1 MEQKELTMDK
11 LAVSLDRIMDVITKT
26 AANETKEYTGSR
38 IYDTAGNIT
47 SLGLHG
53 YLRNRALQ
61 GYKNVGKTGFSK
73 AEKKVI
79 ERIHKDESGAHPVA
93 RALTSPTVAA
103 GIGAVDS
110 ILPSL
115 QLERFSR
122 GRTHTAIRPD
132 HFNRQY
138 YDSGYR
144 FGQRMDKYF
153 LRKPAVKS
161 GFGWG
166 KIKPAV
172 KSRQGKFLA
181 IGAILGGG
189 LAGANAYMANALHAR
204 ALMGRANTNV
214 AGTGK
219 KEQSLIRQLEK
230 NK

>member
-11 LAVSLDRIMDVITKT
+11 LAVSLDRIMDVVTKT

-103 GIGAVDS
+103 GIGAVGFR
-110 ILPSL
+110 LPSL

-122 GRTHTAIRPD
+122 GRTHT
-132 HFNRQY
+132 
-138 YDSGYR
+138 G
-144 FGQRMDKYF
+144 M
-153 LRKPAVKS
+153 